1 MVIKHLSES
10 KEHMELVINWL
21 WKEWGNEK
29 NYSYYKSIVESS
41 LDKENLPQTFIALM
55 DDEPVGTVGLWRCDL
70 MSRQDLFPWLACLY
84 VLPEYRG
91 KGIGLALQRF
101 LIKYSGEIGYKEI
114 FLYTE
119 LDNYYEKLGWQY
131 IENGI
136 TNKNEIEKIY
146 KINTKPR

>member
-1 MVIKHLSES
+1 
-10 KEHMELVINWL
+10 MELVINWL